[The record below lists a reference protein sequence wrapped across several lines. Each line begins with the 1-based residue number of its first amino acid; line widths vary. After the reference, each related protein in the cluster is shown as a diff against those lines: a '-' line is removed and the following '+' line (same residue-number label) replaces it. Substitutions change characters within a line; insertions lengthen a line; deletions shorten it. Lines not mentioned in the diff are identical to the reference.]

1 MKLKVAALRQV
12 WYNIRMKETVKNII
26 QKYVNISCESTFIVG
41 FSGGWDSMCLLDIM
55 NKLSKEYGFLLVA
68 AHLNHNWRGK
78 ESELEKQRCLEFC
91 EENDITFISDTLQ
104 EGLKASELVA
114 REMRYDFFKKCAEEF
129 EADAILTAHTKSDNA
144 ETILYRIIKGTGLNG
159 LEGIREVRDLG
170 GFKVIRPILNFSRK
184 YIEEYCIKNE
194 LYPNN
199 DSSNGNTKYAR
210 NNIRHNIMP
219 AIKVI
224 NPNIENSLIT
234 LADIASGN
242 NKVINELMEN
252 IEKQITVGDK
262 WLTQNF
268 LILNSAIKQ
277 HFMYKLLVNNG
288 LEPSFGKI
296 QEVLNFISENQK
308 SKTGKTLSVSND
320 KWLFVSHKYTYFV
333 HAHNYVKIEEEV
345 KINAPGE
352 YDFAG
357 QYKFKI
363 LENKEPVEKYPKGAS
378 FFAYANLDNVK
389 FPLTLRTRRNGD
401 IIQPFG
407 MQGKMKL
414 KKYFINKNIP
424 EHDRDKIVLLC
435 NDKEILWAIGIGV
448 SEKFRHNGLVP
459 PYKLELEK
467 ISDEHS

>member
-1 MKLKVAALRQV
+1 
-12 WYNIRMKETVKNII
+12 MKETVRNILK
-26 QKYVNISCESTFIVG
+26 KYVNISCETTFIVG

-78 ESELEKQRCLEFC
+78 ESELEKERCLAFC
-91 EENDITFISDTLQ
+91 EDNDITFISDTLA
-104 EGLKASELVA
+104 EGIKASEVVA
-114 REMRYDFFKKCAEEF
+114 REMRYDFFKRCAEEF

-159 LEGIREVRDLG
+159 LEGIRELRDLG
-170 GFKVIRPILNFSRK
+170 GYKVIRPILNFARK
-184 YIEEYCIKNE
+184 DIEEYCIKNE

-199 DSSNGNTKYAR
+199 DTSNANTKYAR

-234 LADIASGN
+234 LADIAAGN
-242 NKVINELMEN
+242 NKVINELMQN
-252 IEKQITVGDK
+252 IENQITIGDK

-277 HFMYKLLVNNG
+277 HFIYKLLVNND
-288 LEPSFGKI
+288 LEPSFAKI
-296 QEVLNFISENQK
+296 QELINFIADNQK
-308 SKTGKTLSVSND
+308 SKSGKTLSVSAD

-333 HAHNYVKIEEEV
+333 ETCDFKKIEDEVIVETIGGYCIGDDNNVVIEETTE
-345 KINAPGE
+345 KIE
-352 YDFAG
+352 
-357 QYKFKI
+357 KF
-363 LENKEPVEKYPKGAS
+363 PKAIS
-378 FFAYANLDNVK
+378 NTAYVDLTNIG

-424 EHDRDKIVLLC
+424 EHDRDKIILLC
-435 NDKEILWAIGIGV
+435 KGNEVLWAVGV
-448 SEKFRHNGLVP
+448 GLSEKLRAKTQPTH
-459 PYKLELEK
+459 KLKMEK
-467 ISDEHS
+467 ME

>member
-1 MKLKVAALRQV
+1 MM
-12 WYNIRMKETVKNII
+12 IETVRNII
-26 QKYVNISCESTFIVG
+26 KKYVNISCETTFIVG

-78 ESELEKQRCLEFC
+78 ESEAEKERCLAFC
-91 EENDITFISDTLQ
+91 EDNDITFISDTLA
-104 EGLKASELVA
+104 EGTKATELIA
-114 REMRYDFFKKCAEEF
+114 RELRYDFFKRCAEEF

-159 LEGIREVRDLG
+159 LEGIRELRDLG

-184 YIEEYCIKNE
+184 DIEEYCIKNE

-199 DSSNGNTKYAR
+199 DSSNSNTKYAR

-219 AIKVI
+219 AIKLI

-234 LADIASGN
+234 LADIAAGN
-242 NKVINELMEN
+242 NKVINELMQN
-252 IEKQITVGDK
+252 IENQITVGNK
-262 WLTQNF
+262 WLTTNF

-277 HFMYKLLVNNG
+277 HFVYNLLVKND
-288 LEPSFGKI
+288 LEPSFLKI
-296 QEVLNFISENQK
+296 QEIINFIADNQK
-308 SKTGKTLSVSND
+308 SKTGKTLSITND
-320 KWLFVSHKYTYFV
+320 KWLFVSSKYIYFV
-333 HAHNYVKIEEEV
+333 ESEHYKKIEDVVEV
-345 KINAPGE
+345 KEIGT
-352 YDFAG
+352 
-357 QYKFKI
+357 YKFGGLFNVTIEDAKYKI
-363 LENKEPVEKYPKGAS
+363 T
-378 FFAYANLDNVK
+378 K
-389 FPLTLRTRRNGD
+389 FPKAAENIAYVDFKNMEFPFTLRTRRNGD

-435 NDKEILWAIGIGV
+435 KGNEVLWAVGVGI
-448 SEKFRHNGLVP
+448 SEKLRTNELPSH
-459 PYKLELEK
+459 KLHMEK
-467 ISDEHS
+467 ISND

>member
-1 MKLKVAALRQV
+1 
-12 WYNIRMKETVKNII
+12 MKETVRNILK
-26 QKYVNISCESTFIVG
+26 KYVDISCETTFIVG

-55 NKLSKEYGFLLVA
+55 NKLSNEYGFLLVA

-78 ESELEKQRCLEFC
+78 ESEAEKERCLAFC
-91 EENDITFISDTLQ
+91 EENDITFISDTLA
-104 EGLKASELVA
+104 EGTKASELVA
-114 REMRYDFFKKCAEEF
+114 REMRYDFFKRCAEEF

-159 LEGIREVRDLG
+159 LEGIRELRDLG

-184 YIEEYCIKNE
+184 DIEEYCIKNE

-199 DSSNGNTKYAR
+199 DSSNANTKYAR

-219 AIKVI
+219 AIKLI

-234 LADIASGN
+234 LADIATGN
-242 NKVINELMEN
+242 NKIINELMQN
-252 IEKQITVGDK
+252 IENQITIGNK

-277 HFMYKLLVNNG
+277 HFVYKLLVNNEI
-288 LEPSFGKI
+288 EPSFSKI
-296 QEVLNFISENQK
+296 QELINFIVENQK
-308 SKTGKTLSVSND
+308 SKTGKTLSIAND
-320 KWLFVSHKYTYFV
+320 KWLFVSHKYTYFI
-333 HAHNYVKIEEEV
+333 HSEHYKKIEEEINIDKAGIYELAQEY
-345 KINAPGE
+345 KISIE
-352 YDFAG
+352 ETTEKVT
-357 QYKFKI
+357 KF
-363 LENKEPVEKYPKGAS
+363 PKAIS
-378 FFAYANLDNVK
+378 NSAYVDLTNIG
-389 FPLTLRTRRNGD
+389 FPLTIRTRRNGD

-435 NDKEILWAIGIGV
+435 KGNEVLWAVGIGL
-448 SEKFRHNGLVP
+448 SEKLRTKDKPTH
-459 PYKLELEK
+459 KLKMESLKNVSIRQEN
-467 ISDEHS
+467 

>member
-1 MKLKVAALRQV
+1 
-12 WYNIRMKETVKNII
+12 MKETVKNILE
-26 QKYVNISCESTFIVG
+26 KYINISCETTLIVG

-55 NKLSKEYGFLLVA
+55 NKLSHEYGFLLVA

-78 ESELEKQRCLEFC
+78 ESEAEKERCLAFC
-91 EENDITFISDTLQ
+91 EENDITFISDTLA
-104 EGLKASELVA
+104 EGTKATEAVA
-114 REMRYDFFKKCAEEF
+114 REMRYDFFKRCAEEF

-159 LEGIREVRDLG
+159 LEGIKEIRDLG

-184 YIEEYCIKNE
+184 EIEEYCIKNE

-199 DSSNGNTKYAR
+199 DSSNANTKYAR

-219 AIKVI
+219 AIKLI

-234 LADIASGN
+234 LADIAAGN

-252 IEKQITVGDK
+252 IEKQITIGNK

-277 HFMYKLLVNNG
+277 HFIYKLLLKND
-288 LEPSFGKI
+288 LEPSFSKI
-296 QEVLNFISENQK
+296 QELINFISENQK
-308 SKTGKTLSVSND
+308 SKTGKTLSVTND
-320 KWLFVSHKYTYFV
+320 LWLFVSHKYTYFV
-333 HAHNYVKIEEEV
+333 HADNYKKIEEEITIT
-345 KINAPGE
+345 KTGE
-352 YDFAG
+352 YVLNNE
-357 QYKFKI
+357 YKFI
-363 LENKEPVEKYPKGAS
+363 IRENNETPE
-378 FFAYANLDNVK
+378 K
-389 FPLTLRTRRNGD
+389 FPKAYMKEAFVNIDKSLFPLILRTRRNGD

-424 EHDRDKIVLLC
+424 EHDRDKIFLLC
-435 NDKEILWAIGIGV
+435 SGKEVLWAIGAGL
-448 SEKFRHNGLVP
+448 SEKLRSVGIP
-459 PYKLELEK
+459 QYKITLEILK
-467 ISDEHS
+467 ND

>member
-1 MKLKVAALRQV
+1 M
-12 WYNIRMKETVKNII
+12 IETVRNILK
-26 QKYVNISCESTFIVG
+26 KYINISCETTFIVG

-78 ESELEKQRCLEFC
+78 ESEAEKDRCLAFC
-91 EENDITFISDTLQ
+91 EENDITFISDTLA
-104 EGLKASELVA
+104 EGTKASELVA
-114 REMRYDFFKKCAEEF
+114 RELRYDFFKRCAEEF

-144 ETILYRIIKGTGLNG
+144 ETLLYRFIKGTGLNG
-159 LEGIREVRDLG
+159 LEGIRELRELG

-184 YIEEYCIKNE
+184 DIEEYCIKNE

-199 DSSNGNTKYAR
+199 DSSNANTKYAR

-219 AIKVI
+219 AIKLI

-234 LADIASGN
+234 LADIAAGN

-252 IEKQITVGDK
+252 IENQITVGNK

-277 HFMYKLLVNNG
+277 HFVYKLLVKNDF
-288 LEPSFGKI
+288 EPSFIKI
-296 QEVLNFISENQK
+296 QEIINFITENQK
-308 SKTGKTLSVSND
+308 SKTGKTLSVTND
-320 KWLFVSHKYTYFV
+320 KWLFVSSKYIYFV
-333 HAHNYVKIEEEV
+333 ETEHYKKIEDEV
-345 KINAPGE
+345 IVNTEGVYELGHLYKIEIEKTNEKVDVFPKA
-352 YDFAG
+352 A
-357 QYKFKI
+357 
-363 LENKEPVEKYPKGAS
+363 ENK
-378 FFAYANLDNVK
+378 AYVDLSNID

-435 NDKEILWAIGIGV
+435 RDNEVLWAAGV
-448 SEKFRHNGLVP
+448 GLSEKLRTTTVP
-459 PYKLELEK
+459 THKLQMEK
-467 ISDEHS
+467 I

>member
-1 MKLKVAALRQV
+1 
-12 WYNIRMKETVKNII
+12 MKETVKNII

-78 ESELEKQRCLEFC
+78 ESELEKERCLGFC
-91 EENDITFISDTLQ
+91 EDNDITFISDTLQ
-104 EGLKASELVA
+104 EGIKASELVA

-144 ETILYRIIKGTGLNG
+144 ETILYRVIKGTGLNG

-184 YIEEYCIKNE
+184 SIEEYCIKNE

-199 DSSNGNTKYAR
+199 DSSNNNTKYAR

-224 NPNIENSLIT
+224 NPNIEHSLIT
-234 LADIASGN
+234 LAEIAAGN
-242 NKVINELMEN
+242 NKIINELMEN

-268 LILNSAIKQ
+268 LILNAAIKQ
-277 HFMYKLLVNNG
+277 HFVYKLLVNNG

-296 QEVLNFISENQK
+296 QEIINFISENQK
-308 SKTGKTLSVSND
+308 SKTGKTLSVTND
-320 KWLFVSHKYTYFV
+320 KWLFVSNKYTYFV
-333 HAHNYVKIEEEV
+333 HSDSYTKIEEELV
-345 KINAPGE
+345 INKAGVYE
-352 YDFAG
+352 FAG
-357 QYKFKI
+357 QYKIKI
-363 LENKEPVEKYPKGAS
+363 LENTEKVEKYPKGIS
-378 FFAYANLDNVK
+378 NFAYANLDNVK
-389 FPLTLRTRRNGD
+389 FPIVVRTRRNGD
-401 IIQPFG
+401 IINPFG

-435 NDKEILWAIGIGV
+435 KDKEVLWAVGVGV
-448 SEKFRHNGLVP
+448 SEKLRSSGIP
-459 PYKLELEK
+459 EYKLKMEIIENGN
-467 ISDEHS
+467 S

>member
-1 MKLKVAALRQV
+1 M
-12 WYNIRMKETVKNII
+12 IETVKNILE
-26 QKYVNISCESTFIVG
+26 KYIKISCETTFIVG

-78 ESELEKQRCLEFC
+78 ESEAEKERCLAFC
-91 EENDITFISDTLQ
+91 EENDITFISDTLTPD
-104 EGLKASELVA
+104 LKPSELVA
-114 REMRYDFFKKCAEEF
+114 REMRYDFFKRCAEEF

-184 YIEEYCIKNE
+184 DIENYCIKNE

-199 DSSNGNTKYAR
+199 DSSNTNTKYAR

-234 LADIASGN
+234 LADIAAGN
-242 NKVINELMEN
+242 NKVINELMQN
-252 IEKQITVGDK
+252 IENQITIGDK

-277 HFMYKLLVNNG
+277 HFVYNLLVKND
-288 LEPSFGKI
+288 LEPSFIKI
-296 QEVLNFISENQK
+296 QELINFITENQK

-320 KWLFVSHKYTYFV
+320 KWLFVSHKYTYFISSE
-333 HAHNYVKIEEEV
+333 HYVKLEEI
-345 KINAPGE
+345 INVDKEGL
-352 YDFAG
+352 YDFG
-357 QYKFKI
+357 ENIIKI
-363 LENKEPVEKYPKGAS
+363 EKTTEKIEKYPKAIS
-378 FFAYANLDNVK
+378 CTAYVDLNK
-389 FPLTLRTRRNGD
+389 TGFPLTIRTRRNGD

-407 MQGKMKL
+407 MQCKMKL

-424 EHDRDKIVLLC
+424 EHDRDKTVLLC
-435 NDKEILWAIGIGV
+435 KDNEVLWVAGV
-448 SEKFRHNGLVP
+448 GLSEKLRTFDVP
-459 PYKLELEK
+459 THKLLLEK
-467 ISDEHS
+467 QGKNHA

>member
-1 MKLKVAALRQV
+1 
-12 WYNIRMKETVKNII
+12 MKETVKNII
-26 QKYVNISCESTFIVG
+26 KKYVNISCESTFIVG

-55 NKLSKEYGFLLVA
+55 NKLSHEYGFLLVA

-78 ESELEKQRCLEFC
+78 ESELEKERCLAFC
-91 EENDITFISDTLQ
+91 EENDITFISDTLA
-104 EGLKASELVA
+104 EGTKATELIA
-114 REMRYDFFKKCAEEF
+114 REMRYDFFKRCAEEF

-159 LEGIREVRDLG
+159 LEGIRELRDLA

-184 YIEEYCIKNE
+184 DIEEYCIKNE

-199 DSSNGNTKYAR
+199 DSSNSNTKYAR

-219 AIKVI
+219 AIKII

-234 LADIASGN
+234 LADIAAGN

-252 IEKQITVGDK
+252 IEKQITIGEK

-268 LILNSAIKQ
+268 LILNAAIKQ
-277 HFMYKLLVNNG
+277 HFVYKMLVKNE
-288 LEPSFGKI
+288 LEPSFSKI
-296 QEVLNFISENQK
+296 QELINFIAENQK
-308 SKTGKTLSVSND
+308 SKTGKTLSITND
-320 KWLFVSHKYTYFV
+320 LWLFVSHKYTYLV
-333 HAHNYVKIEEEV
+333 HAENYKKIEEELT
-345 KINAPGE
+345 INTTGTHTLNNIYHLSIIENNEKP
-352 YDFAG
+352 D
-357 QYKFKI
+357 KFPKAI
-363 LENKEPVEKYPKGAS
+363 SNSAYTDLENIE
-378 FFAYANLDNVK
+378 

-424 EHDRDKIVLLC
+424 EHDRDKTLLLC
-435 NDKEILWAIGIGV
+435 KDKEVLWVIGV
-448 SEKFRHNGLVP
+448 GLSEKLRCKNIP
-459 PYKLELEK
+459 KYRLELE
-467 ISDEHS
+467 ITNND

>member
-1 MKLKVAALRQV
+1 
-12 WYNIRMKETVKNII
+12 MKETVKNILE
-26 QKYVNISCESTFIVG
+26 KYINISCETTLIVG

-55 NKLSKEYGFLLVA
+55 NKLSHEYGFLLVA

-78 ESELEKQRCLEFC
+78 ESEAEKERCLAFC
-91 EENDITFISDTLQ
+91 EENDITFISDTLA
-104 EGLKASELVA
+104 EGTKATEAVA
-114 REMRYDFFKKCAEEF
+114 REMRYDFFKRCAEEF

-159 LEGIREVRDLG
+159 LEGIKEIRDLA

-184 YIEEYCIKNE
+184 EIEEYCIKNE

-199 DSSNGNTKYAR
+199 DSSNANTKYAR

-219 AIKVI
+219 AIKLI

-234 LADIASGN
+234 LADIAAGN

-252 IEKQITVGDK
+252 IEKQITIGNK

-277 HFMYKLLVNNG
+277 HFIYKLLLKND
-288 LEPSFGKI
+288 LEPSFSKI
-296 QEVLNFISENQK
+296 QELINFISENQK
-308 SKTGKTLSVSND
+308 SKTGKTLSVTND
-320 KWLFVSHKYTYFV
+320 LWLFVSHKYTYFV
-333 HAHNYVKIEEEV
+333 HADNYKKIEEEITIT
-345 KINAPGE
+345 KTGE
-352 YDFAG
+352 YVLNNE
-357 QYKFKI
+357 YKFIIK
-363 LENKEPVEKYPKGAS
+363 ENNETPE
-378 FFAYANLDNVK
+378 K
-389 FPLTLRTRRNGD
+389 FPKAYMKEAFVNIDKSLFPLILRTRRNGD

-424 EHDRDKIVLLC
+424 EHDRDKIFLLC
-435 NDKEILWAIGIGV
+435 SGKEVLWAIGAGL
-448 SEKFRHNGLVP
+448 SEKLRSVGIP
-459 PYKLELEK
+459 QYKITLEILK
-467 ISDEHS
+467 ND

>member
-1 MKLKVAALRQV
+1 
-12 WYNIRMKETVKNII
+12 MKETVKNILK
-26 QKYVNISCESTFIVG
+26 KYVNISCESTFIVG

-55 NKLSKEYGFLLVA
+55 NQLSKEYGFLLVA

-78 ESELEKQRCLEFC
+78 ESETEKERCLQFC
-91 EENDITFISDTLQ
+91 EENDITFISDTLA
-104 EGLKASELVA
+104 EGTKASELIA
-114 REMRYDFFKKCAEEF
+114 RELRYDFFKRCAEEF

-159 LEGIREVRDLG
+159 LEGIRELRDLG
-170 GFKVIRPILNFSRK
+170 GFKVIRPILNFSRSD
-184 YIEEYCIKNE
+184 IEAYCIKHE

-199 DSSNGNTKYAR
+199 DTSNANTKYAR

-219 AIKVI
+219 AIKNI

-234 LADIASGN
+234 LADIAAGN

-252 IEKQITVGDK
+252 IEKQITIGNK

-277 HFMYKLLVNNG
+277 HFVYKLLVKNE
-288 LEPSFGKI
+288 LEPSFAKI
-296 QEVLNFISENQK
+296 QELINFISDNQK
-308 SKTGKTLSVSND
+308 SKTGKTLSVTHNL
-320 KWLFVSHKYTYFV
+320 WLFVSHKYTYFI
-333 HAHNYVKIEEEV
+333 HADNFKKIEQEV
-345 KINAPGE
+345 EISDVGTYTIDNNNHFSILPNTQMP
-352 YDFAG
+352 D
-357 QYKFKI
+357 KF
-363 LENKEPVEKYPKGAS
+363 PKAIHKS
-378 FFAYANLDNVK
+378 AYIDLNDII

-424 EHDRDKIVLLC
+424 EHDRDKIILLC
-435 NDKEILWAIGIGV
+435 KDKEVLWAVGVGI
-448 SEKFRHNGLVP
+448 SEKLRSKGVP
-459 PYKLELEK
+459 DYKLSME
-467 ISDEHS
+467 ITA

>member
-1 MKLKVAALRQV
+1 
-12 WYNIRMKETVKNII
+12 MKETVKSILE
-26 QKYVNISCESTFIVG
+26 KYVTISCESTFIVG

-78 ESELEKQRCLEFC
+78 ESENEKERCLEFC
-91 EENDITFISDTLQ
+91 EDNDITFISDTLQ
-104 EGLKASELVA
+104 EGIKASELVA
-114 REMRYDFFKKCAEEF
+114 REMRYDFFKRCAEEF

-159 LEGIREVRDLG
+159 LEGIREVRELG

-184 YIEEYCIKNE
+184 DIEEYCIKNE

-199 DSSNGNTKYAR
+199 DSSNNNTKYAR

-242 NKVINELMEN
+242 NKIINELMEN

-277 HFMYKLLVNNG
+277 HFVYKLLVSND
-288 LEPSFGKI
+288 LEPSFSKI
-296 QEVLNFISENQK
+296 QEVISFISENQK
-308 SKTGKTLSVSND
+308 SKSGKTLSVTND
-320 KWLFVSHKYTYFV
+320 KWLFVSNKYTYFV
-333 HAHNYVKIEEEV
+333 HSENYTKIEEELV
-345 KINAPGE
+345 INKPGIYE
-352 YDFAG
+352 FAG
-357 QYKFKI
+357 KYRIKI
-363 LENKEPVEKYPKGAS
+363 TENKEKIEKYPKS
-378 FFAYANLDNVK
+378 INNFAYVNLGNVS
-389 FPLTLRTRRNGD
+389 FPYTIRTRRNGD

-424 EHDRDKIVLLC
+424 EHDRDKIILLC
-435 NDKEILWAIGIGV
+435 KDKEVLWAAGAGV
-448 SEKFRHNGLVP
+448 SEKFRNDSPVP
-459 PYKLELEK
+459 PYKLEVEN
-467 ISDEHS
+467 ISNDNAG

>member
-1 MKLKVAALRQV
+1 
-12 WYNIRMKETVKNII
+12 MKETVRNIVK
-26 QKYVNISCESTFIVG
+26 KYINISCETTFIVG

-55 NKLSKEYGFLLVA
+55 NQLSKEYGFLLVA

-78 ESELEKQRCLEFC
+78 ESEAEKERCLAFC
-91 EENDITFISDTLQ
+91 EENDITFISDTLE

-114 REMRYDFFKKCAEEF
+114 REMRYDFFKRCAEEF

-159 LEGIREVRDLG
+159 LEGIRELRDLG
-170 GFKVIRPILNFSRK
+170 GYKVIRPILNFSRK
-184 YIEEYCIKNE
+184 DIEEYCIKNN

-199 DSSNGNTKYAR
+199 DSSNSNTKYAR

-219 AIKVI
+219 SIKLI

-234 LADIASGN
+234 LADIAAGN
-242 NKVINELMEN
+242 NKVINELMQN
-252 IEKQITVGDK
+252 IENQITIGDK

-277 HFMYKLLVNNG
+277 HFVYKLLVNND
-288 LEPSFGKI
+288 LEPSFSKI
-296 QEVLNFISENQK
+296 QELINFIADNQK

-320 KWLFVSHKYTYFV
+320 KWLFVSNKYTYFV
-333 HAHNYVKIEEEV
+333 DIDNYKKIEDEITV
-345 KINAPGE
+345 NKAGIYNFGDTYKITIDESNE
-352 YDFAG
+352 KVT
-357 QYKFKI
+357 KF
-363 LENKEPVEKYPKGAS
+363 PKAIS
-378 FFAYANLDNVK
+378 NSAYVDISNVD
-389 FPLTLRTRRNGD
+389 FPLTIRTRRNGD

-424 EHDRDKIVLLC
+424 EHNRDKIVLLC
-435 NDKEILWAIGIGV
+435 KGNEVLWAVGIGL
-448 SEKFRHNGLVP
+448 SEKLRTKDVP
-459 PYKLELEK
+459 THKLKMETN
-467 ISDEHS
+467 

>member
-1 MKLKVAALRQV
+1 
-12 WYNIRMKETVKNII
+12 MKETVKNILE
-26 QKYVNISCESTFIVG
+26 KYLNISCETTLIVG

-55 NKLSKEYGFLLVA
+55 NKLSREYGFLLVA

-78 ESELEKQRCLEFC
+78 ESEQEKERCLAFC
-91 EENDITFISDTLQ
+91 EENDITFISDTLA
-104 EGLKASELVA
+104 ENTKATELVA
-114 REMRYDFFKKCAEEF
+114 REMRYNFFKRCAEEF
-129 EADAILTAHTKSDNA
+129 EADAILTAHTRSDNA

-184 YIEEYCIKNE
+184 EIETYCIKNE

-199 DSSNGNTKYAR
+199 DSSNSNTKYAR

-234 LADIASGN
+234 LADIATGN
-242 NKVINELMEN
+242 NKVINELMAN
-252 IEKQITVGDK
+252 IEKQITIGDK

-277 HFMYKLLVNNG
+277 HFVYKLLVKNDI
-288 LEPSFGKI
+288 EPSFAKI
-296 QEVLNFISENQK
+296 QELLNFISDNQK
-308 SKTGKTLSVSND
+308 SKTGKTLSITND
-320 KWLFVSHKYTYFV
+320 LWLFVSSRYTYLV
-333 HAHNYVKIEEEV
+333 YADSYKKIEEEV
-345 KINAPGE
+345 IIEHTGTYTLANDYHFSIIENEIKP
-352 YDFAG
+352 D
-357 QYKFKI
+357 KF
-363 LENKEPVEKYPKGAS
+363 PKAIQKS
-378 FFAYANLDNVK
+378 AYVDLNGLN

-424 EHDRDKIVLLC
+424 EHDRDKIILLC
-435 NDKEILWAIGIGV
+435 NDKEVLWVIGV
-448 SEKFRHNGLVP
+448 GLSEKLRSKDVP
-459 PYKLELEK
+459 KYRLELE
-467 ISDEHS
+467 ITENE

>member
-1 MKLKVAALRQV
+1 
-12 WYNIRMKETVKNII
+12 MKETVRNILK
-26 QKYVNISCESTFIVG
+26 KYVNISCETTFIVG

-78 ESELEKQRCLEFC
+78 ESEAEKERCLAFC
-91 EENDITFISDTLQ
+91 EDNDITFISDTLPD
-104 EGLKASELVA
+104 GVKASEVVA
-114 REMRYDFFKKCAEEF
+114 REMRYDFFKRCAEEF

-159 LEGIREVRDLG
+159 LEGIRELRDLG
-170 GFKVIRPILNFSRK
+170 GFKVIRPILNFARK
-184 YIEEYCIKNE
+184 DIEEYCIKNE

-199 DSSNGNTKYAR
+199 DTSNSNTKYAR

-242 NKVINELMEN
+242 NKVINELMQN
-252 IEKQITVGDK
+252 IENQITIGDK

-277 HFMYKLLVNNG
+277 HFVYKLLVNNE
-288 LEPSFGKI
+288 LEPSFAKI
-296 QEVLNFISENQK
+296 QELINFITDNQK
-308 SKTGKTLSVSND
+308 SKSGKTLSVSTD

-333 HAHNYVKIEEEV
+333 HSCDYKKIEDEVKIEANGGYCFGEEFNFV
-345 KINAPGE
+345 VEENAE
-352 YDFAG
+352 
-357 QYKFKI
+357 K
-363 LENKEPVEKYPKGAS
+363 VEKFPKS
-378 FFAYANLDNVK
+378 TSYEAYVDISNVG

-424 EHDRDKIVLLC
+424 EHDRDKIILLC
-435 NDKEILWAIGIGV
+435 KDNEVLWAVGV
-448 SEKFRHNGLVP
+448 GLSEKLRSKTQPTH
-459 PYKLELEK
+459 KLKMEK
-467 ISDEHS
+467 I

>member
-1 MKLKVAALRQV
+1 M
-12 WYNIRMKETVKNII
+12 RMKETIKNII

-68 AHLNHNWRGK
+68 AHLNHNWRGR
-78 ESELEKQRCLEFC
+78 ESELEKERCLEFC

-104 EGLKASELVA
+104 EGIKASELVA

-159 LEGIREVRDLG
+159 LEGIKEVRELG

-184 YIEEYCIKNE
+184 DIEEYCIQNE

-199 DSSNGNTKYAR
+199 DSSNSNTKYAR

-234 LADIASGN
+234 LAEIASGN

-277 HFMYKLLVNNG
+277 HFVYKLLLNND

-296 QEVLNFISENQK
+296 QEVINFIAENQK
-308 SKTGKTLSVSND
+308 SKTGKTLSVTND

-333 HAHNYVKIEEEV
+333 HSHNYVKIEEE
-345 KINAPGE
+345 ININSIGE
-352 YDFAG
+352 YNFLNK
-357 QYKFKI
+357 YKFQI
-363 LENKEPVEKYPKGAS
+363 LENIETVEKYPKAIS
-378 FFAYANLDNVK
+378 NIAYVNLENIN

-401 IIQPFG
+401 IIRPFG
-407 MQGKMKL
+407 MKGKMKL

-424 EHDRDKIVLLC
+424 EHDRDKIILLC
-435 NDKEILWAIGIGV
+435 KDKEVLWAVGVGV
-448 SEKFRHNGLVP
+448 SEKFRHNGTVP
-459 PYKLELEK
+459 PYKLILEK
-467 ISDEHS
+467 IADEHS

>member
-1 MKLKVAALRQV
+1 
-12 WYNIRMKETVKNII
+12 MKETVKNII

-55 NKLSKEYGFLLVA
+55 NQLSKEYGFLLVA

-78 ESELEKQRCLEFC
+78 ESEMEKERCLQFC
-91 EENDITFISDTLQ
+91 EDNDITFISDTLE
-104 EGLKASELVA
+104 EGTKATELVA
-114 REMRYDFFKKCAEEF
+114 REKRYEFFKRCAEDF

-159 LEGIREVRDLG
+159 LEGIKELRELSR
-170 GFKVIRPILNFSRK
+170 FKVIRPILNFARRD
-184 YIEEYCIKNE
+184 IEEYCIKNE

-199 DSSNGNTKYAR
+199 DTSNANTKYAR

-219 AIKVI
+219 AIKNI

-234 LADIASGN
+234 LADIAAGN

-252 IEKQITVGDK
+252 IEKQITIGDK

-277 HFMYKLLVNNG
+277 HFVYKLLVKND
-288 LEPSFGKI
+288 LEPSFAKI
-296 QEVLNFISENQK
+296 QELMNFITDNQK
-308 SKTGKTLSVSND
+308 SKSGKTLSLTND
-320 KWLFVSHKYTYFV
+320 IWLFVSYKYTYFV
-333 HAHNYVKIEEEV
+333 YSDDYKKIEEV
-345 KINAPGE
+345 INIDHEGTYTIGE
-352 YDFAG
+352 NNHFS
-357 QYKFKI
+357 I
-363 LENKEPVEKYPKGAS
+363 LENSEKPNKFPKANS
-378 FFAYANLDNVK
+378 HSAYINLNDIE
-389 FPLTLRTRRNGD
+389 FPLTLRTRQNGD

-424 EHDRDKIVLLC
+424 EHDRDKIILLC
-435 NDKEILWAIGIGV
+435 KDKEVLWAIGVGL
-448 SEKFRHNGLVP
+448 SEKLRSKDTP
-459 PYKLELEK
+459 EYKLEME
-467 ISDEHS
+467 ITENE

>member
-1 MKLKVAALRQV
+1 
-12 WYNIRMKETVKNII
+12 MKETVKNILE
-26 QKYVNISCESTFIVG
+26 KYINISCESTIIVG

-55 NKLSKEYGFLLVA
+55 NKLSHEYGFLLVA

-78 ESELEKQRCLEFC
+78 ESEAEKERCLAFC
-91 EENDITFISDTLQ
+91 EENDITFISDTLA
-104 EGLKASELVA
+104 EGMKASELIA
-114 REMRYDFFKKCAEEF
+114 REMRYDFFKRCAEEF

-184 YIEEYCIKNE
+184 DIEEYCIKNE

-199 DSSNGNTKYAR
+199 DSSNVNTKYAR

-219 AIKVI
+219 AIKLI

-234 LADIASGN
+234 LAEIASGN

-252 IEKQITVGDK
+252 IEKQITIGNK

-277 HFMYKLLVNNG
+277 HFVYKLLVKNE
-288 LEPSFGKI
+288 LEPSFSKI
-296 QEVLNFISENQK
+296 QELINFISENRN
-308 SKTGKTLSVSND
+308 SKTGKTLSITND
-320 KWLFVSHKYTYFV
+320 LWLFVSHKYTYFI
-333 HAHNYVKIEEEV
+333 HSDNYEKIEEEV
-345 KINAPGE
+345 KINTTGE
-352 YDFAG
+352 YIIG
-357 QYKFKI
+357 GKYKVKI
-363 LENKEPVEKYPKGAS
+363 EKNNEKPEKYPKAITPK
-378 FFAYANLDNVK
+378 AYADIK
-389 FPLTLRTRRNGD
+389 QEMFPLTLRTRRNGD

-424 EHDRDKIVLLC
+424 EHDRDKILLLC
-435 NDKEILWAIGIGV
+435 KDKEVLWAIECGV
-448 SEKFRHNGLVP
+448 SEKLRADDVP
-459 PYKLELEK
+459 QYKLTMEK
-467 ISDEHS
+467 INND

>member
-1 MKLKVAALRQV
+1 
-12 WYNIRMKETVKNII
+12 MKETVKSILE
-26 QKYVNISCESTFIVG
+26 KYINISCESTFIVG

-78 ESELEKQRCLEFC
+78 ESENEKERCLQFC
-91 EENDITFISDTLQ
+91 EDNDITFISDTLE
-104 EGLKASELVA
+104 EGTKASELIA
-114 REMRYDFFKKCAEEF
+114 RELRYDFFKKCAEEF

-159 LEGIREVRDLG
+159 LEGIKEVRELG

-184 YIEEYCIKNE
+184 EIEEYCITNE

-199 DSSNGNTKYAR
+199 DSSNNNTKYAR

-219 AIKVI
+219 AIKNI

-234 LADIASGN
+234 LADIAAGN
-242 NKVINELMEN
+242 NKVINELMQN
-252 IEKQITVGDK
+252 IENQITLGNK

-277 HFMYKLLVNNG
+277 HFVYKLLLNNDI
-288 LEPSFGKI
+288 EPSFTKI
-296 QEVLNFISENQK
+296 QELISFITENQK

-320 KWLFVSHKYTYFV
+320 KWLFVSHKFTYFI
-333 HAHNYVKIEEEV
+333 HADNYKKIEDEIT
-345 KINAPGE
+345 INSDGIF
-352 YDFAG
+352 DFSDE
-357 QYKFKI
+357 YKFSI
-363 LENKEPVEKYPKGAS
+363 ENNSMRIEKYPKAIS
-378 FFAYANLDNVK
+378 NIAYADLSSVE

-435 NDKEILWAIGIGV
+435 KDNEVLWAIGVGV
-448 SEKFRHNGLVP
+448 SEKFRSKGIP
-459 PYKLELEK
+459 PYKLEMEK
-467 ISDEHS
+467 ISNDSTR

>member
-1 MKLKVAALRQV
+1 
-12 WYNIRMKETVKNII
+12 MKETVKNILK
-26 QKYVNISCESTFIVG
+26 KYITISCETTLIVG

-78 ESELEKQRCLEFC
+78 ESEAEKERCLEFC
-91 EENDITFISDTLQ
+91 EENDITFISDTLK
-104 EGLKASELVA
+104 EGTKATEAVA
-114 REMRYDFFKKCAEEF
+114 REMRYNFFKKCAEDF

-159 LEGIREVRDLG
+159 LEGIKELRDLE
-170 GFKVIRPILNFSRK
+170 GFKVIRPILNFSRSD
-184 YIEEYCIKNE
+184 IENYCIKNE

-199 DSSNGNTKYAR
+199 DSSNSNTKYAR

-219 AIKVI
+219 AIKII

-234 LADIASGN
+234 LADIAIGN

-252 IEKQITVGDK
+252 IEKQITVGNK

-277 HFMYKLLVNNG
+277 HFVYKLLTKNN
-288 LEPSFGKI
+288 LEPSFSKI
-296 QEVLNFISENQK
+296 QELLNFISENQK
-308 SKTGKTLSVSND
+308 SKTGKTLSVTND
-320 KWLFVSHKYTYFV
+320 LWLFVSTKYTYFV
-333 HAHNYVKIEEEV
+333 HAKDCEKIENTLTIEEPGTYTLEE
-345 KINAPGE
+345 KFHFSIIENETKPDKFPKAIN
-352 YDFAG
+352 
-357 QYKFKI
+357 
-363 LENKEPVEKYPKGAS
+363 NT
-378 FFAYANLDNVK
+378 AYVDLNEIK

-407 MQGKMKL
+407 MDGKMKL

-424 EHDRDKIVLLC
+424 EHDRDRILLLC
-435 NDKEILWAIGIGV
+435 KDNEVLWAIGVGL
-448 SEKFRHNGLVP
+448 SEKLRAKNLP
-459 PYKLELEK
+459 QYKLSMEITKNEQFG
-467 ISDEHS
+467 

>member
-1 MKLKVAALRQV
+1 M
-12 WYNIRMKETVKNII
+12 IETVKNILK
-26 QKYVNISCESTFIVG
+26 KYVNISCETTFIVG

-78 ESELEKQRCLEFC
+78 ESEAEKERCLAFC
-91 EENDITFISDTLQ
+91 EDNDITFISDTLK

-114 REMRYDFFKKCAEEF
+114 REMRYDFFKRCAEEF

-159 LEGIREVRDLG
+159 LEGIRELRNLD

-184 YIEEYCIKNE
+184 DIEEYCIKNE

-199 DSSNGNTKYAR
+199 DSSNSNTKYAR

-219 AIKVI
+219 AIKLI

-234 LADIASGN
+234 LADIAAGN
-242 NKVINELMEN
+242 NKVINELMHN
-252 IEKQITVGDK
+252 IENQITIGNK

-277 HFMYKLLVNNG
+277 HFVYKLLVKND
-288 LEPSFGKI
+288 LEPSFTKI
-296 QEVLNFISENQK
+296 QEIINFITENQK
-308 SKTGKTLSVSND
+308 SKTGKTLSLKND
-320 KWLFVSHKYTYFV
+320 LWLFVSSKYTYFV
-333 HAHNYVKIEEEV
+333 HSEHYKKIDEEV
-345 KINAPGE
+345 KITEEGKYKIGE
-352 YDFAG
+352 NYQIIIEKYSEKVENYPKAISNCA
-357 QYKFKI
+357 YVN
-363 LENKEPVEKYPKGAS
+363 LENI
-378 FFAYANLDNVK
+378 K
-389 FPLTLRTRRNGD
+389 FPLTIRTRRNGD

-414 KKYFINKNIP
+414 KKYLINKNIP
-424 EHDRDKIVLLC
+424 EHDRDKIILLC
-435 NDKEILWAIGIGV
+435 KDKEVLWAAGIGLN
-448 SEKFRHNGLVP
+448 EKLRTITNPTH
-459 PYKLELEK
+459 KLKMEK
-467 ISDEHS
+467 IENV

>member
-1 MKLKVAALRQV
+1 
-12 WYNIRMKETVKNII
+12 MKETVKNILK
-26 QKYVNISCESTFIVG
+26 KYVNISCESTFIVG

-55 NKLSKEYGFLLVA
+55 NQLSKEYGFLLVA

-78 ESELEKQRCLEFC
+78 ESEMEKERCLQFC
-91 EENDITFISDTLQ
+91 EENDITFISDTLA
-104 EGLKASELVA
+104 EGTKASELIA
-114 REMRYDFFKKCAEEF
+114 RELRYDFFKRCAEEF

-159 LEGIREVRDLG
+159 LEGIRELRDLG
-170 GFKVIRPILNFSRK
+170 GFKVIRPILNFSRSD
-184 YIEEYCIKNE
+184 IEAYCIKHE

-199 DSSNGNTKYAR
+199 DTSNANTKYAR

-219 AIKVI
+219 AIKNI

-234 LADIASGN
+234 LADIAAGN

-252 IEKQITVGDK
+252 IEKQITIGNK

-277 HFMYKLLVNNG
+277 HFVYKLLVKNE
-288 LEPSFGKI
+288 LEPSFAKI
-296 QEVLNFISENQK
+296 QELINFISDNQK
-308 SKTGKTLSVSND
+308 SKTGKTLSVTHNL
-320 KWLFVSHKYTYFV
+320 WLFVSHKYTYFI
-333 HAHNYVKIEEEV
+333 HADNFKKIEQEV
-345 KINAPGE
+345 EISEVGTYTIDNNNHFSILPNTQMP
-352 YDFAG
+352 D
-357 QYKFKI
+357 KF
-363 LENKEPVEKYPKGAS
+363 PKAIHKA
-378 FFAYANLDNVK
+378 AYIDLNDIT

-424 EHDRDKIVLLC
+424 EHDRDKIILLC
-435 NDKEILWAIGIGV
+435 KDKEVLWAVGVGI
-448 SEKFRHNGLVP
+448 SEKLRSKGVP
-459 PYKLELEK
+459 DYKLSMEITE
-467 ISDEHS
+467 

>member
-1 MKLKVAALRQV
+1 
-12 WYNIRMKETVKNII
+12 MKETVRNII
-26 QKYVNISCESTFIVG
+26 KKYVDISCESTFIVG

-55 NKLSKEYGFLLVA
+55 NKLSNEYGFLLVA

-78 ESELEKQRCLEFC
+78 ESEAEKERCLAFC
-91 EENDITFISDTLQ
+91 DENDITFISDTLP
-104 EGLKASELVA
+104 EGVKASELVA

-159 LEGIREVRDLG
+159 LEGIKEIRDLS

-184 YIEEYCIKNE
+184 DIEEYCIKNE

-199 DSSNGNTKYAR
+199 DSSNTNIKYAR
-210 NNIRHNIMP
+210 NNIRQNIMP
-219 AIKVI
+219 AIRHI

-234 LADIASGN
+234 LADIAAGN
-242 NKVINELMEN
+242 NKVINELMQN
-252 IEKQITVGDK
+252 IENQITLGNK

-277 HFMYKLLVNNG
+277 HFVYKLLINND
-288 LEPSFGKI
+288 LEPGFAKI
-296 QEVLNFISENQK
+296 QEIINFITDNQK
-308 SKTGKTLSVSND
+308 SKTGKTLSITND
-320 KWLFVSHKYTYFV
+320 KWLFVSHKYTYFIEEK
-333 HAHNYVKIEEEV
+333 NYKKIEDILSIENAGSYNLGGINKFTIEKYNEKIDNFPKTISNTAYV
-345 KINAPGE
+345 DLSKIN
-352 YDFAG
+352 
-357 QYKFKI
+357 
-363 LENKEPVEKYPKGAS
+363 
-378 FFAYANLDNVK
+378 
-389 FPLTLRTRRNGD
+389 FPLELRTRRNGD

-435 NDKEILWAIGIGV
+435 KDEEVLWAAGIGL
-448 SEKFRHNGLVP
+448 SEKLRVNDFPTH
-459 PYKLELEK
+459 KLKMEQTD
-467 ISDEHS
+467 DERT

>member
-1 MKLKVAALRQV
+1 
-12 WYNIRMKETVKNII
+12 MKETVRNILK
-26 QKYVNISCESTFIVG
+26 KYVNISCETTFIVG

-78 ESELEKQRCLEFC
+78 ESEAEKERCLAFC
-91 EENDITFISDTLQ
+91 EDNDITFISDTLPD
-104 EGLKASELVA
+104 GVKASEVVA
-114 REMRYDFFKKCAEEF
+114 REMRYDFFKRCAEEF

-159 LEGIREVRDLG
+159 LEGIRELRDLG
-170 GFKVIRPILNFSRK
+170 GFKVIRPILNFARK
-184 YIEEYCIKNE
+184 DIEEYCIKNE

-199 DSSNGNTKYAR
+199 DTSNSNTKYAR

-242 NKVINELMEN
+242 NKVINELMQN
-252 IEKQITVGDK
+252 IENQITVGDK

-277 HFMYKLLVNNG
+277 HFVYKLLVNNE
-288 LEPSFGKI
+288 LEPSFAKI
-296 QEVLNFISENQK
+296 QELINFITDNQK
-308 SKTGKTLSVSND
+308 SKSGKTLSVSTD

-333 HAHNYVKIEEEV
+333 HSCDYKKIEDEIEIETNGGYSFGEEFNFV
-345 KINAPGE
+345 VEENTEKIEKFPKSTSFNA
-352 YDFAG
+352 YVDFSN
-357 QYKFKI
+357 I
-363 LENKEPVEKYPKGAS
+363 
-378 FFAYANLDNVK
+378 D

-435 NDKEILWAIGIGV
+435 KGNEVLWAIGVGL
-448 SEKFRHNGLVP
+448 SEKLRSKTLPTH
-459 PYKLELEK
+459 KLKMEK
-467 ISDEHS
+467 I

>member
-1 MKLKVAALRQV
+1 MR
-12 WYNIRMKETVKNII
+12 ETVKSILE
-26 QKYVNISCESTFIVG
+26 KYVNISCESTFIVG

-78 ESELEKQRCLEFC
+78 ESENEKERCLEFC
-91 EENDITFISDTLQ
+91 EENDITFISDTLPD
-104 EGLKASELVA
+104 GLKASEIVA
-114 REMRYDFFKKCAEEF
+114 REMRYDFFKRCAEEF

-184 YIEEYCIKNE
+184 DIEEYCIKNE

-199 DSSNGNTKYAR
+199 DSSNNNTKYAR

-242 NKVINELMEN
+242 NKIINELMEN
-252 IEKQITVGDK
+252 IEKQITIGDK

-277 HFMYKLLVNNG
+277 HFVYKLLVNND
-288 LEPSFGKI
+288 LEPSFSKI
-296 QEVLNFISENQK
+296 QEVISFISENQK
-308 SKTGKTLSVSND
+308 SKTGKTLSVTND

-333 HAHNYVKIEEEV
+333 QSENYEKITDELV
-345 KINAPGE
+345 ITQPGE
-352 YDFAG
+352 YEFAG
-357 QYKFKI
+357 QYRIKI
-363 LENKEPVEKYPKGAS
+363 SENKEEIEKYPKGIS
-378 FFAYANLDNVK
+378 NYAYANLNNIE
-389 FPLTLRTRRNGD
+389 FPLTIRTRKNGD

-435 NDKEILWAIGIGV
+435 KDKEVLWAIGAGV
-448 SEKFRHNGLVP
+448 SEKFRNNTPVP
-459 PYKLELEK
+459 PYKLEMEK
-467 ISDEHS
+467 I